1 MSSVSF
7 IRPAWA
13 RGEPQSPT
21 AAEEQADAQDDRAAA
36 QRSAALLRARQ
47 AIEAAQLVVNEVHR
61 THGINLVDA
70 QDYLIYA
77 RDAVTSEEEA

>member
-47 AIEAAQLVVNEVHR
+47 AIEAAQLVVNEVHAS
-61 THGINLVDA
+61 GVNLVDA
-70 QDYLIYA
+70 QAYLEYA